1 MPVHQLSLQPGP
13 LTSSGLRRAPPFPT
27 AWSRPF
33 FLLSLKKRTTDALD
47 ATPHLPHRASAWHQ
61 APWKQRTLPLA
72 ARGPWQASAAMHL
85 PAPLSSARH
94 SWRPH
99 ALRCCGM
106 LLLSLLVF
114 PSPMWASSLL
124 SCCVCTAASEL
135 FSWPPDHAPRH
146 PPHHPAL
153 SSTHECS
160 CLVPNPGL
168 LPPSPTLPAS
178 SPHPQWLSGH
188 LSSRLKAETLGSWT
202 LS

>member
-1 MPVHQLSLQPGP
+1 MLSSVFKKTNHRCPGRHP
-13 LTSSGLRRAPPFPT
+13 PPPPPCIRLAPG
-27 AWSRPF
+27 
-33 FLLSLKKRTTDALD
+33 SLEAAH
-47 ATPHLPHRASAWHQ
+47 ATPP
-61 APWKQRTLPLA
+61 
-72 ARGPWQASAAMHL
+72 RGPRPWQASAAIHL

-94 SWRPH
+94 SWRPR

-106 LLLSLLVF
+106 LLLSLLVV
-114 PSPMWASSLL
+114 PSPLWASSLL
-124 SCCVCTAASEL
+124 FCCVCTATSEL
-135 FSWPPDHAPRH
+135 FSWPPDHAPPH

-160 CLVPNPGL
+160 CLELNPGL

-188 LSSRLKAETLGSWT
+188 LSSRLKAETLGSSWT